1 MDPILGLRIALPKG
15 KGRSLFRSVHAQLRA
30 AIQDGRLK
38 PGLQLPPSRTLAKS
52 LGISRNTA
60 LAAYALLLSEGYLE
74 ARRGAGTYVSHVR
87 TALRART
94 PRSRPGKPPE
104 LSEFW
109 RNPPPAFAQ
118 REPPYRYNFAI
129 GQPDVSVFP
138 FAIWRRL
145 ASRALRTSSTDISH
159 ADPQG
164 RAALRA
170 AIARHVSFT
179 RAIACDPEHIIVTA
193 GSQQA
198 FDLLAR
204 VLVTPKRTVVALEE
218 AHYPP
223 LRNVLRAVGARITTT
238 PVDQHGIVVDRIASQ
253 ARVVCVTPSH
263 QFPLGSP
270 LSLERRVALLEFAHR
285 HGASII
291 EDDYDGEYRFGAHPL
306 EALQTLD
313 RDDRVF
319 YVGTFSKVLFPA
331 LRIGYIIAP
340 PWARSALIAAKQ
352 LTDRH
357 SALLVQDT
365 LAAFMAEGHLVRHV
379 RKMTRIYAERRGALL
394 AALDNH
400 CADQLRPIQSEAGL
414 HISAKL
420 LVPTLAATIL
430 ARAAHSSIKV
440 QSVSQFSN
448 VRTPLNGLGF
458 GYGGIAAADIQAG
471 VRLLADVIARATRRR
486 RFERL

>member
-1 MDPILGLRIALPKG
+1 VKSTDPILALGIVLPEG
-15 KGRSLFRSVHAQLRA
+15 TARGLFRSVHAQLRA

-38 PGLQLPPSRTLAKS
+38 PGLQLPPSRTLARS

-60 LAAYALLLSEGYLE
+60 LAAYGLLLSEGYLE
-74 ARRGAGTYVSHVR
+74 ARRGAGTYVSRAR
-87 TALRART
+87 TALRARSM
-94 PRSRPGKPPE
+94 RSRQGKPPE

-109 RNPPPAFAQ
+109 RNPPPAFGE
-118 REPPYRYNFAI
+118 RGNSYRYSFAI
-129 GQPDVSVFP
+129 GQPDLSRFP

-145 ASRALRTSSTDISH
+145 TGRALRASATDTSP

-170 AIARHVSFT
+170 AIATHVSFT
-179 RAIACDPEHIIVTA
+179 RAIACEPEHIIVTA

-204 VLVTPKRTVVALEE
+204 VLVTPKRTLVALEE

-223 LRNVLRAVGARITTT
+223 LRDVFRASGARVATT
-238 PVDQHGIVVDRIASQ
+238 PVDQHGIVVDRISPR

-270 LSLERRVALLEFAHR
+270 LSLERRVALLEFARR
-285 HGASII
+285 HGASVI
-291 EDDYDGEYRFGAHPL
+291 EDDYDGEYRFGARAL
-306 EALQTLD
+306 DALQTLD
-313 RDDRVF
+313 RDERVF

-340 PWARSALIAAKQ
+340 AWARAALIAAKQ

-357 SALLVQDT
+357 SALLAQDT

-379 RKMTRIYAERRGALL
+379 RKMTRIYAERRSALL
-394 AALDNH
+394 AALQRH
-400 CADQLRPIQSEAGL
+400 CAEQLRPIHSEAGL
-414 HISAKL
+414 HITANL
-420 LVPTLAATIL
+420 LVPTRAATIL
-430 ARAAHSSIKV
+430 ARAASASIKV
-440 QSVSQFSN
+440 QAVSQFS
-448 VRTPLNGLGF
+448 TAKAPLNGLGF
-458 GYGGIAAADIQAG
+458 GFGGISTANVEPG
-471 VRLLADVIARATRRR
+471 VRLLAGVIARAT
-486 RFERL
+486 